1 MVCLLLLVKKT
12 KRWEERR
19 NLGGVVYRNNS
30 GCAISNI
37 EVVIVMSSMGPA
49 FLTMAPAFLTD
60 PNIPDLRVF
69 PGGVL
74 N

>member
-1 MVCLLLLVKKT
+1 MWEKT
-12 KRWEERR
+12 RD
-19 NLGGVVYRNNS
+19 LGGVVYRNNS

-49 FLTMAPAFLTD
+49 FLMMALAFLTH
-60 PNIPDLRVF
+60 PNVPDLRVF